1 MVTIAAGKPRFRR
14 PINRSNQGNPIMG
27 DRSPKANSKH
37 EGQKQAKNDKASQ
50 QKQQAITAKYATV
63 KKK

>member
-1 MVTIAAGKPRFRR
+1 MT
-14 PINRSNQGNPIMG
+14 MG

-37 EGQKQAKNDKASQ
+37 EGQKQAKFDKASQ
-50 QKQQAITAKYATV
+50 QKQQAIAAKHVSV

>member
-1 MVTIAAGKPRFRR
+1 MLTVPTGKPISRR
-14 PINRSNQGNPIMG
+14 PANRSNKGKTIMG

-37 EGQKQAKNDKASQ
+37 EGQKQAKNNKANQ
-50 QKQQAITAKYATV
+50 QKQQAINAKHAPL

>member
-1 MVTIAAGKPRFRR
+1 MVLVPAGKPIFCRLA
-14 PINRSNQGNPIMG
+14 NRSNKGNTTMG

-37 EGQKQAKNDKASQ
+37 EGQKQAKFDKASQ
-50 QKQQAITAKYATV
+50 QKQQAIAAKHAPL